1 MTLNEI
7 RYNGF
12 WIINGNAAVRS
23 HIYHCGTCRKLRGK
37 PGEQKMVDL
46 PGERLSDAVPFTYIA
61 MDIFG
66 SFVIKKIER
75 S

>member
-1 MTLNEI
+1 
-7 RYNGF
+7 
-12 WIINGNAAVRS
+12 
-23 HIYHCGTCRKLRGK
+23 
-37 PGEQKMVDL
+37 MVDL